1 VEFLDI
7 SEDAQHLLGEYIT
20 SHREEN

>member
-7 SEDAQHLLGEYIT
+7 SEDARHLLGEYIT
-20 SHREEN
+20 SLREEN